1 MKRKK
6 KILITGSNGFIG
18 KNLKN
23 ELKNRYDI
31 YGIGRKDLNEKNY
44 FKINLKN
51 KKDIDKLFLENKFDI
66 VIHCAWYTKHSSYRN
81 SKINFKYL
89 EYSKYLLDTYIKNGG
104 ENFIGIGTCE
114 EYKKKTNSKNLFL
127 EKSKIDPINIY
138 AKTKNLFNIY
148 LKEKKINYKWLRIFY
163 LFGEGEYK
171 KRLFPLIIKNQKKKI
186 KLRNPFFRIDFLH
199 IKIVTKIISKLINKK
214 ISGEFNICSGKTI
227 KLMDLIDS
235 NSKKNIKLVNKKYRY
250 EEIKGSVDKLKKYK
264 CYIPFNLKENLVKY
278 IQSNKNTSP

>member
-114 EYKKKTNSKNLFL
+114 EYKKKTNSKNLFC
-127 EKSKIDPINIY
+127 
-138 AKTKNLFNIY
+138 
-148 LKEKKINYKWLRIFY
+148 
-163 LFGEGEYK
+163 EGEYK